1 MTETLP
7 TLVIACL
14 LTKNENSNKNIEP
27 LPLSYLQEETM
38 GYGSHPRAAEQ
49 RLLEP
54 GFGGDNSFSDR
65 GGIVISDL
73 SIRGS

>member
-14 LTKNENSNKNIEP
+14 LTKNKPVKPADP
-27 LPLSYLQEETM
+27 LPNYLQEEVR

-54 GFGGDNSFSDR
+54 GGGFGSRKSFSDH
-65 GGIVISDL
+65 GGVLITDL
-73 SIRGS
+73 SINKS